1 MKITTIAKTS
11 LALGLLTTGVI
22 TTTTQAAN
30 ATTPSSTKVETPQQ
44 TANATTPSSTK
55 VEAPQQAANATTP
68 SSTKVEAPQQTPN
81 ATTPSSTKVE
91 TPQQTP
97 NATTPSSTKV
107 EAPQQAANATT
118 PSSTKVEAPQQAA
131 NATTLSS
138 TKVETPQQ
146 TPNAPTPPS
155 TKVETPQ
162 QAANATTPSSTKVE
176 TPQQTPNATTPSS
189 TKVETP
195 QSPTTKQVPTEI
207 NPKFKDLRAYYTKPS
222 LEFKNEI
229 GIILKK
235 WTTIR
240 FMNVVP
246 DYFIY
251 KIALVGKDDKK
262 YGEGVHRNVDVFVV
276 LEENNYNLEKYSVGG
291 ITKSN
296 SKKVD
301 HKAGVRITKED
312 NKGTISHDVSEFKI
326 TKEQIS
332 LKELDFKL
340 RKQLVENHNLYG
352 NVGSGKI
359 VIKMKN
365 GGKYTFE
372 LHKKLQENR
381 MADVIDGTNIDNIEV
396 NIK

>member
-30 ATTPSSTKVETPQQ
+30 ATTPSSTKVE
-44 TANATTPSSTK
+44 
-55 VEAPQQAANATTP
+55 APQQAA
-68 SSTKVEAPQQTPN
+68 N

-118 PSSTKVEAPQQAA
+118 PSSTKVEAP
-131 NATTLSS
+131 
-138 TKVETPQQ
+138 KQ
-146 TPNAPTPPS
+146 TP
-155 TKVETPQ
+155 
-162 QAANATTPSSTKVE
+162 NATTPSSTKVE
-176 TPQQTPNATTPSS
+176 APKQTPNATTPSS

-240 FMNVVP
+240 FMNIVP

-312 NKGTISHDVSEFKI
+312 NKGIISHDVSEFKI

-340 RKQLVENHNLYG
+340 RKQLIENHNLYG

-381 MADVIDGTNIDNIEV
+381 MADVIDATNIDNIEV

>member
-30 ATTPSSTKVETPQQ
+30 ATTPSSTKVEAPQSTPPSTKIEAPQSKPNARTPPSTKVEAPQQ
-44 TANATTPSSTK
+44 TANATTPPSTK
-55 VEAPQQAANATTP
+55 VT
-68 SSTKVEAPQQTPN
+68 
-81 ATTPSSTKVE
+81 
-91 TPQQTP
+91 
-97 NATTPSSTKV
+97 
-107 EAPQQAANATT
+107 
-118 PSSTKVEAPQQAA
+118 
-131 NATTLSS
+131 
-138 TKVETPQQ
+138 
-146 TPNAPTPPS
+146 TPPS
-155 TKVETPQ
+155 TNTPQ
-162 QAANATTPSSTKVE
+162 PMQSTK
-176 TPQQTPNATTPSS
+176 SD
-189 TKVETP
+189 TP

-312 NKGTISHDVSEFKI
+312 NKGTISHDVSKFKI

-340 RKQLVENHNLYG
+340 RKQLIEKNNLYG

>member
-30 ATTPSSTKVETPQQ
+30 ATTPSSTKVEAPQSTLPSTKIEAPQSKPNATTPPSTKVEAPQQ
-44 TANATTPSSTK
+44 TANATTPPSTK
-55 VEAPQQAANATTP
+55 VT
-68 SSTKVEAPQQTPN
+68 
-81 ATTPSSTKVE
+81 
-91 TPQQTP
+91 
-97 NATTPSSTKV
+97 
-107 EAPQQAANATT
+107 
-118 PSSTKVEAPQQAA
+118 
-131 NATTLSS
+131 
-138 TKVETPQQ
+138 
-146 TPNAPTPPS
+146 TPPS
-155 TKVETPQ
+155 TNTPQ
-162 QAANATTPSSTKVE
+162 PMQSTK
-176 TPQQTPNATTPSS
+176 SD
-189 TKVETP
+189 TP

-340 RKQLVENHNLYG
+340 RKQLIEKNNLYG

>member
-30 ATTPSSTKVETPQQ
+30 ATTPSSTKVEAPQSTPPSTKIEAPQSKPNATTPPSTKVEAPQQ
-44 TANATTPSSTK
+44 TANATTPPSTK
-55 VEAPQQAANATTP
+55 VT
-68 SSTKVEAPQQTPN
+68 
-81 ATTPSSTKVE
+81 
-91 TPQQTP
+91 
-97 NATTPSSTKV
+97 
-107 EAPQQAANATT
+107 
-118 PSSTKVEAPQQAA
+118 
-131 NATTLSS
+131 
-138 TKVETPQQ
+138 
-146 TPNAPTPPS
+146 TPPS
-155 TKVETPQ
+155 TNTPQ
-162 QAANATTPSSTKVE
+162 PMQSTK
-176 TPQQTPNATTPSS
+176 SD
-189 TKVETP
+189 TP

-207 NPKFKDLRAYYTKPS
+207 NPKFKDLKAYYTKPS

-340 RKQLVENHNLYG
+340 RKQLIEKNNLYG

>member
-22 TTTTQAAN
+22 TTTTQ
-30 ATTPSSTKVETPQQ
+30 E
-44 TANATTPSSTK
+44 ANATTPSSTK
-55 VEAPQQAANATTP
+55 VEAPQSTP
-68 SSTKVEAPQQTPN
+68 PSTKVEAPQSKPN
-81 ATTPSSTKVE
+81 ATTP
-91 TPQQTP
+91 
-97 NATTPSSTKV
+97 
-107 EAPQQAANATT
+107 
-118 PSSTKVEAPQQAA
+118 
-131 NATTLSS
+131 
-138 TKVETPQQ
+138 
-146 TPNAPTPPS
+146 PS
-155 TKVETPQ
+155 TK
-162 QAANATTPSSTKVE
+162 AE

-240 FMNVVP
+240 FMNIVP

-262 YGEGVHRNVDVFVV
+262 YDEGVHRNVDVFVV
-276 LEENNYNLEKYSVGG
+276 LEEKNKYGVERYSVGG

-340 RKQLVENHNLYG
+340 RKQLIENHNLYG

-359 VIKMKN
+359 VINMKN

>member
-30 ATTPSSTKVETPQQ
+30 ATTPSSTKVEAPQSTPPSTKIEAPQQ
-44 TANATTPSSTK
+44 TANATTPPSTK
-55 VEAPQQAANATTP
+55 VT
-68 SSTKVEAPQQTPN
+68 
-81 ATTPSSTKVE
+81 
-91 TPQQTP
+91 
-97 NATTPSSTKV
+97 
-107 EAPQQAANATT
+107 
-118 PSSTKVEAPQQAA
+118 
-131 NATTLSS
+131 
-138 TKVETPQQ
+138 
-146 TPNAPTPPS
+146 TPPS
-155 TKVETPQ
+155 TNTPQ
-162 QAANATTPSSTKVE
+162 PMQSTK
-176 TPQQTPNATTPSS
+176 SD
-189 TKVETP
+189 TP

-340 RKQLVENHNLYG
+340 RKQLIEKNNLYG

>member
-22 TTTTQAAN
+22 TTTTQ
-30 ATTPSSTKVETPQQ
+30 E
-44 TANATTPSSTK
+44 ANATTPSSTK
-55 VEAPQQAANATTP
+55 VEAPQSTP
-68 SSTKVEAPQQTPN
+68 PSTKVEAPQSKPN
-81 ATTPSSTKVE
+81 ATTP
-91 TPQQTP
+91 P
-97 NATTPSSTKV
+97 
-107 EAPQQAANATT
+107 
-118 PSSTKVEAPQQAA
+118 
-131 NATTLSS
+131 
-138 TKVETPQQ
+138 
-146 TPNAPTPPS
+146 
-155 TKVETPQ
+155 
-162 QAANATTPSSTKVE
+162 STKVE

-195 QSPTTKQVPTEI
+195 QSPTTNQVPTEI

-240 FMNVVP
+240 FMNIVP

-262 YGEGVHRNVDVFVV
+262 YDEGVHRNVDVFVV
-276 LEENNYNLEKYSVGG
+276 LEEKNKYGVERYSVGG

-340 RKQLVENHNLYG
+340 RKQLIENHNLYG

-359 VIKMKN
+359 VINMKN

>member
-30 ATTPSSTKVETPQQ
+30 ATTPSSTKVE
-44 TANATTPSSTK
+44 
-55 VEAPQQAANATTP
+55 APQQAANATKP
-68 SSTKVEAPQQTPN
+68 SSTKVEDPY
-81 ATTPSSTKVE
+81 
-91 TPQQTP
+91 
-97 NATTPSSTKV
+97 
-107 EAPQQAANATT
+107 
-118 PSSTKVEAPQQAA
+118 
-131 NATTLSS
+131 
-138 TKVETPQQ
+138 
-146 TPNAPTPPS
+146 
-155 TKVETPQ
+155 
-162 QAANATTPSSTKVE
+162 
-176 TPQQTPNATTPSS
+176 QTPNATTPSS

-240 FMNVVP
+240 FMNIVP

-312 NKGTISHDVSEFKI
+312 NKGIISHDVSEFKI

-340 RKQLVENHNLYG
+340 RKQLIENHNLYG

-381 MADVIDGTNIDNIEV
+381 MADVIDATNIDNIEV

>member
-1 MKITTIAKTS
+1 MKITMIAKTS

-22 TTTTQAAN
+22 TTTTQAAK
-30 ATTPSSTKVETPQQ
+30 AS
-44 TANATTPSSTK
+44 TPSSTK
-55 VEAPQQAANATTP
+55 VEAPQSTPPSTKVEAPQSKPNATTP
-68 SSTKVEAPQQTPN
+68 SSTKVEAPQQT
-81 ATTPSSTKVE
+81 
-91 TPQQTP
+91 
-97 NATTPSSTKV
+97 
-107 EAPQQAANATT
+107 ANAT
-118 PSSTKVEAPQQAA
+118 
-131 NATTLSS
+131 
-138 TKVETPQQ
+138 
-146 TPNAPTPPS
+146 TPPS
-155 TKVETPQ
+155 TKVTTPPSTNTPQ
-162 QAANATTPSSTKVE
+162 PMQSTK
-176 TPQQTPNATTPSS
+176 SD
-189 TKVETP
+189 TP

-240 FMNVVP
+240 FMNIVP

-301 HKAGVRITKED
+301 HKAGVRITKKD
-312 NKGTISHDVSEFKI
+312 NQGMISHDVSEYMI
-326 TKEQIS
+326 TKEEIS

-340 RKQLVENHNLYG
+340 RKQLIEKHNLYG
-352 NVGSGKI
+352 NMGSGTI

-372 LHKKLQENR
+372 LHKKLQEHR

>member
-1 MKITTIAKTS
+1 MKMRTIAKTS
-11 LALGLLTTGVI
+11 LALGILTTGAITVTTQSVKAEKVQSTKVDKVSTLKAERSAMINI
-22 TTTTQAAN
+22 TTGANTGTTQAAN
-30 ATTPSSTKVETPQQ
+30 TRQERMPKLEKAPNTNEEKTSISKIEKISQPKQEAQKSLNISATQAPKQEQSQTTTESTTQQTKVT
-44 TANATTPSSTK
+44 
-55 VEAPQQAANATTP
+55 
-68 SSTKVEAPQQTPN
+68 
-81 ATTPSSTKVE
+81 
-91 TPQQTP
+91 
-97 NATTPSSTKV
+97 
-107 EAPQQAANATT
+107 
-118 PSSTKVEAPQQAA
+118 
-131 NATTLSS
+131 
-138 TKVETPQQ
+138 
-146 TPNAPTPPS
+146 TPPS
-155 TKVETPQ
+155 TNTSQPMQ
-162 QAANATTPSSTKVE
+162 STK
-176 TPQQTPNATTPSS
+176 SD
-189 TKVETP
+189 TP
-195 QSPTTKQVPTEI
+195 QSPTIKQAQTDI
-207 NPKFKDLRAYYTKPS
+207 TPKYEDLRAYYTKPS

-240 FMNVVP
+240 FMNIVP

-312 NKGTISHDVSEFKI
+312 NKGIISHDVSEFKI

-340 RKQLVENHNLYG
+340 RKQLIENHNLYG

>member
-30 ATTPSSTKVETPQQ
+30 ATTPSSTKVEAPQSTPPSTKIEAPQSKPNATTPPSTKVEAPQQ
-44 TANATTPSSTK
+44 TANATTPPSTK
-55 VEAPQQAANATTP
+55 VT
-68 SSTKVEAPQQTPN
+68 
-81 ATTPSSTKVE
+81 
-91 TPQQTP
+91 
-97 NATTPSSTKV
+97 
-107 EAPQQAANATT
+107 
-118 PSSTKVEAPQQAA
+118 
-131 NATTLSS
+131 
-138 TKVETPQQ
+138 
-146 TPNAPTPPS
+146 TPPS
-155 TKVETPQ
+155 TNTPQ
-162 QAANATTPSSTKVE
+162 PMQSTK
-176 TPQQTPNATTPSS
+176 SD
-189 TKVETP
+189 TP

-340 RKQLVENHNLYG
+340 RKQLIEKNNLYG

-381 MADVIDGTNIDNIEV
+381 MEDVIDGTNIDNIEV

>member
-1 MKITTIAKTS
+1 MKITMIAKTS

-22 TTTTQAAN
+22 TTTTQAAK
-30 ATTPSSTKVETPQQ
+30 AS
-44 TANATTPSSTK
+44 TPSSTK
-55 VEAPQQAANATTP
+55 VEAPQSTPPSTKVEAPQSKPNATTP
-68 SSTKVEAPQQTPN
+68 SSTKVEAPQQT
-81 ATTPSSTKVE
+81 
-91 TPQQTP
+91 
-97 NATTPSSTKV
+97 
-107 EAPQQAANATT
+107 ANAT
-118 PSSTKVEAPQQAA
+118 
-131 NATTLSS
+131 
-138 TKVETPQQ
+138 
-146 TPNAPTPPS
+146 TPPS
-155 TKVETPQ
+155 TKVTTPPSTNTPQ
-162 QAANATTPSSTKVE
+162 PMQSTK
-176 TPQQTPNATTPSS
+176 SD
-189 TKVETP
+189 TP

-207 NPKFKDLRAYYTKPS
+207 NSKFKDLRAYYTKPS

-240 FMNVVP
+240 FMNIVP

-312 NKGTISHDVSEFKI
+312 NKGIISHDVSEFKI

-340 RKQLVENHNLYG
+340 RKQLIEKNNLYG

>member
-1 MKITTIAKTS
+1 MKMRTIAKTS
-11 LALGLLTTGVI
+11 LALGILTTGAI
-22 TTTTQAAN
+22 TVTTQSVKAEKVQSTKVDKVSTLKAERLAMINITAGANTVTTQAAN
-30 ATTPSSTKVETPQQ
+30 TRQERTPKLEKAPNTNEEKTSTSKIEKISQPKQETQKSLNISTTPAPKQEQSQTTTESTTPKTKVT
-44 TANATTPSSTK
+44 
-55 VEAPQQAANATTP
+55 
-68 SSTKVEAPQQTPN
+68 
-81 ATTPSSTKVE
+81 
-91 TPQQTP
+91 
-97 NATTPSSTKV
+97 
-107 EAPQQAANATT
+107 
-118 PSSTKVEAPQQAA
+118 
-131 NATTLSS
+131 
-138 TKVETPQQ
+138 
-146 TPNAPTPPS
+146 TPPS
-155 TKVETPQ
+155 TNTPQ
-162 QAANATTPSSTKVE
+162 PMQSTK
-176 TPQQTPNATTPSS
+176 SD
-189 TKVETP
+189 TP

-312 NKGTISHDVSEFKI
+312 NKGIISHDVSEFKI

-340 RKQLVENHNLYG
+340 RKQLIEKNNLYG

-381 MADVIDGTNIDNIEV
+381 MADVIDDTNIDNIEV

>member
-22 TTTTQAAN
+22 TTTTQ
-30 ATTPSSTKVETPQQ
+30 E
-44 TANATTPSSTK
+44 ANATTPSSTK
-55 VEAPQQAANATTP
+55 VEAPQSTP
-68 SSTKVEAPQQTPN
+68 PSTKVEAPQSKPN
-81 ATTPSSTKVE
+81 ATTP
-91 TPQQTP
+91 P
-97 NATTPSSTKV
+97 
-107 EAPQQAANATT
+107 
-118 PSSTKVEAPQQAA
+118 
-131 NATTLSS
+131 
-138 TKVETPQQ
+138 
-146 TPNAPTPPS
+146 
-155 TKVETPQ
+155 
-162 QAANATTPSSTKVE
+162 STKVE

-240 FMNVVP
+240 FMNIVP

-262 YGEGVHRNVDVFVV
+262 YDEGVHRNVDVFVV
-276 LEENNYNLEKYSVGG
+276 LEEKNKYGVERYSVGG

-340 RKQLVENHNLYG
+340 RKQLIENHNLYG
-352 NVGSGKI
+352 DVGSGKI
-359 VIKMKN
+359 VINMKN

>member
-22 TTTTQAAN
+22 TTTTQ
-30 ATTPSSTKVETPQQ
+30 E
-44 TANATTPSSTK
+44 ANATTPSSTK
-55 VEAPQQAANATTP
+55 VEAPQSTP
-68 SSTKVEAPQQTPN
+68 PSTKVEAPQSKPN
-81 ATTPSSTKVE
+81 ATTP
-91 TPQQTP
+91 P
-97 NATTPSSTKV
+97 
-107 EAPQQAANATT
+107 
-118 PSSTKVEAPQQAA
+118 
-131 NATTLSS
+131 
-138 TKVETPQQ
+138 
-146 TPNAPTPPS
+146 
-155 TKVETPQ
+155 
-162 QAANATTPSSTKVE
+162 STKVE

-222 LEFKNEI
+222 LEFKNEV

-240 FMNVVP
+240 FMNIVP

-262 YGEGVHRNVDVFVV
+262 YDEGVHRNVDVFVV
-276 LEENNYNLEKYSVGG
+276 LEEKNKYGVERYSVGG

-340 RKQLVENHNLYG
+340 RKQLIENHNLYG

-359 VIKMKN
+359 VINMKN

>member
-22 TTTTQAAN
+22 TTTTQ
-30 ATTPSSTKVETPQQ
+30 E
-44 TANATTPSSTK
+44 ANATTPSSTK
-55 VEAPQQAANATTP
+55 VEAPQSTP
-68 SSTKVEAPQQTPN
+68 PSTKVEAPQSKPN
-81 ATTPSSTKVE
+81 ATTP
-91 TPQQTP
+91 P
-97 NATTPSSTKV
+97 
-107 EAPQQAANATT
+107 
-118 PSSTKVEAPQQAA
+118 
-131 NATTLSS
+131 
-138 TKVETPQQ
+138 
-146 TPNAPTPPS
+146 
-155 TKVETPQ
+155 
-162 QAANATTPSSTKVE
+162 STKVE

-240 FMNVVP
+240 FMNIVP

-262 YGEGVHRNVDVFVV
+262 YDEGVHRNVDVFVV
-276 LEENNYNLEKYSVGG
+276 LEEKNKYGVERYSVGG

-332 LKELDFKL
+332 LKELYFKL
-340 RKQLVENHNLYG
+340 RKQLIENHNLYG

-359 VIKMKN
+359 VINMKN

>member
-30 ATTPSSTKVETPQQ
+30 ATTPSSTKVEAPQSTPPSTKIEAPQSKPNATTPPSTKVEAPQQ
-44 TANATTPSSTK
+44 TANATTPPSTK
-55 VEAPQQAANATTP
+55 VT
-68 SSTKVEAPQQTPN
+68 
-81 ATTPSSTKVE
+81 
-91 TPQQTP
+91 
-97 NATTPSSTKV
+97 
-107 EAPQQAANATT
+107 
-118 PSSTKVEAPQQAA
+118 
-131 NATTLSS
+131 
-138 TKVETPQQ
+138 
-146 TPNAPTPPS
+146 TPPS
-155 TKVETPQ
+155 TNTPQ
-162 QAANATTPSSTKVE
+162 PMQSTK
-176 TPQQTPNATTPSS
+176 SD
-189 TKVETP
+189 TP
-195 QSPTTKQVPTEI
+195 QSPTIKQAQTDMT
-207 NPKFKDLRAYYTKPS
+207 PKYEDLRAYYTKPS
-222 LEFKNEI
+222 FEFEKQF
-229 GIILKK
+229 GFMLKP
-235 WTTIR
+235 WTTVR
-240 FMNVVP
+240 FMNVIP
-246 DYFIY
+246 NRFIY
-251 KIALVGKDDKK
+251 KIALVGKDEKK
-262 YGEGVHRNVDVFVV
+262 YKDGPYDNIDVFIV

-340 RKQLVENHNLYG
+340 RKQLIEKNNLYG

>member
-30 ATTPSSTKVETPQQ
+30 ATTPP
-44 TANATTPSSTK
+44 
-55 VEAPQQAANATTP
+55 
-68 SSTKVEAPQQTPN
+68 STKVEAPQQTPN

-91 TPQQTP
+91 
-97 NATTPSSTKV
+97 
-107 EAPQQAANATT
+107 APQ
-118 PSSTKVEAPQQAA
+118 SK
-131 NATTLSS
+131 
-138 TKVETPQQ
+138 
-146 TPNAPTPPS
+146 
-155 TKVETPQ
+155 
-162 QAANATTPSSTKVE
+162 
-176 TPQQTPNATTPSS
+176 PNATTPSS

-312 NKGTISHDVSEFKI
+312 NKGTIFHDVSEFKI

-340 RKQLVENHNLYG
+340 RKQLIEKNNLYG

-359 VIKMKN
+359 VIKMKD

>member
-1 MKITTIAKTS
+1 MEHTTTKITTIAKTS

-30 ATTPSSTKVETPQQ
+30 ATTPSSTKVEAPQSTP
-44 TANATTPSSTK
+44 PSTK
-55 VEAPQQAANATTP
+55 VEAPQ
-68 SSTKVEAPQQTPN
+68 SKPN
-81 ATTPSSTKVE
+81 ATTPPSTKVE

-97 NATTPSSTKV
+97 NATTPPSTKV
-107 EAPQQAANATT
+107 T
-118 PSSTKVEAPQQAA
+118 
-131 NATTLSS
+131 
-138 TKVETPQQ
+138 
-146 TPNAPTPPS
+146 TPPS
-155 TKVETPQ
+155 TNTPQ
-162 QAANATTPSSTKVE
+162 PMQSTK
-176 TPQQTPNATTPSS
+176 SD
-189 TKVETP
+189 TP

-312 NKGTISHDVSEFKI
+312 NKGIISHDVSEFKI

-340 RKQLVENHNLYG
+340 RKQLIEKNNLYG